1 MLYLRTQLG
10 TFNASLQI
18 ARDQPVVES
27 IHRRSHR
34 RDLPHNFVTGTTV
47 FDHPLDTARL
57 TFDPSQCLQQ
67 LRRIPIFHLAQYTPG
82 GMGVFPQRVY

>member
-27 IHRRSHR
+27 IHRRSHS
-34 RDLPHNFVTGTTV
+34 RDLPHHLVARAEL

-57 TFDPSQCLQQ
+57 AFDPPQCLQQ
-67 LRRIPIFHLAQYTPG
+67 LRCIPIFHLTNIPQ
-82 GMGVFPQRVY
+82 GVCGYSRSAVY